1 MNTCIIT
8 IDGQSVD
15 VTAGETVLQAARR
28 SGLDIPTLCH
38 LEKCGPLT
46 ACLVCLVK
54 INGKLVPS
62 CGTKVAP
69 GMVIESETEE
79 IHEARRTAL
88 ELIFSD
94 HVGDCLSPCHRLCP
108 LQLNIPL
115 MIRQIEE
122 GRLDEAIVTVR
133 QALPLPAVLGRLCHH
148 PCEQGCRRGSWDDPA
163 AIRDLER
170 FVADQDLGRG
180 VIFDDTKRISHPN
193 NHPEPRSSRHEEAHN
208 KTGEE
213 SQSLLTS
220 AATVQ
225 EGIARGFSGESLPDP
240 DKSGLRSEGLG
251 EGKETVLT
259 PGASDAAPRQPYLPP
274 LKTATGKSVAIIGA
288 GPTGLA
294 AAYYLVRQGHAIT
307 VIDRHDQAG
316 GTLRSE
322 VAEKDLP
329 REVLD
334 AEIAQLARL
343 GIEFKPGVEL
353 GKHVTL
359 DDLAHQHDAILLTVG
374 ELAKGD
380 GDKLGV
386 ALASTGIKADPNT
399 CRTSLANVFAA
410 GAAVKP
416 VRQLVRA
423 MSEGR
428 AAAECVQQ
436 FLSGRPVRRSDKPFS
451 SVMGRLDP
459 GELRAFLSQAG
470 AANRVSPCDACRGHT
485 AGEAA
490 TEAARCLHCD
500 CRSSGNCV
508 LQHYAQVY
516 GVDANRFRAERR
528 RFEQQRQPG
537 GVIFEPGKCILC
549 GICVKLTELAREPLG
564 LTFIGRGFDVRVA
577 APFNRAIADGLQ
589 KVAEECVKHCP
600 TGALVFAGKKATP
613 PGST

>member
-1 MNTCIIT
+1 M
-8 IDGQSVD
+8 
-15 VTAGETVLQAARR
+15 
-28 SGLDIPTLCH
+28 SGSR
-38 LEKCGPLT
+38 EKVN
-46 ACLVCLVK
+46 A
-54 INGKLVPS
+54 
-62 CGTKVAP
+62 
-69 GMVIESETEE
+69 
-79 IHEARRTAL
+79 
-88 ELIFSD
+88 
-94 HVGDCLSPCHRLCP
+94 
-108 LQLNIPL
+108 Q
-115 MIRQIEE
+115 
-122 GRLDEAIVTVR
+122 
-133 QALPLPAVLGRLCHH
+133 
-148 PCEQGCRRGSWDDPA
+148 
-163 AIRDLER
+163 
-170 FVADQDLGRG
+170 
-180 VIFDDTKRISHPN
+180 
-193 NHPEPRSSRHEEAHN
+193 EPRAETKLLLAETGVSTQTAH
-208 KTGEE
+208 
-213 SQSLLTS
+213 
-220 AATVQ
+220 
-225 EGIARGFSGESLPDP
+225 
-240 DKSGLRSEGLG
+240 
-251 EGKETVLT
+251 
-259 PGASDAAPRQPYLPP
+259 LPP

-294 AAYYLVRQGHAIT
+294 AAYYLVRQGHTIT
-307 VIDRHDQAG
+307 VIDRHDQPG

-353 GKHVTL
+353 GNHVTL
-359 DDLAHQHDAILLTVG
+359 DDLARRHDAILLTVG

-386 ALASTGIKADPNT
+386 TLAATGIKADPNS

-436 FLSGRPVRRSDKPFS
+436 FLSGQTVHRSDKPFS
-451 SVMGRLDP
+451 SVMGRLEP
-459 GELRAFLSQAG
+459 GELRAFLSHAG

-500 CRSSGNCV
+500 CRSSGNCA

-528 RFEQQRQPG
+528 KFEQQRQPG

-589 KVAEECVKHCP
+589 KVAGECVKHCP
-600 TGALVFAGKKATP
+600 TGALVFAGKQAAP
-613 PGST
+613 SGSNHP